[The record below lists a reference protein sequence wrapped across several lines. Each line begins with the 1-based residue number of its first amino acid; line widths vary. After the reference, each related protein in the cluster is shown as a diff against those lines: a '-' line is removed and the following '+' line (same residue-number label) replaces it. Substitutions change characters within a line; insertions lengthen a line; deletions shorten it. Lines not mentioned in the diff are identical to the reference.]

1 MTSMDT
7 EGQTVSSSIKPH
19 TVRGALLDATQL
31 LQAAGIDSARLD
43 AEVLMCHALG
53 FDKSQLYLSLD
64 EQLDDGVKYQFDIF
78 LLRRLRREPVAYIT
92 GCQEFWSLDFRVTPA
107 VLIPRPETERLVEI
121 ALNCAGAFGSDVPL
135 RILDI
140 GTGSGAIAVSLAK
153 ELPRAQVWAIDV
165 SLPAL
170 EIARRNAAHHGV
182 AQRIQFAGS
191 DLFDAV
197 RESEFHLIVS
207 NPPYVGRG
215 ELANL
220 TPEVSQWEPRSAL
233 DGGPDGL
240 DYYRAIVTE
249 GYRYLLPG
257 GALIME
263 IGADLGRSVAR
274 LLRDASNYTASKIF
288 QDYACRDRVVVAH
301 RPADRM
307 ASCAGGLS

>member
-1 MTSMDT
+1 MTAINT
-7 EGQTVSSSIKPH
+7 HTQTVISTIKPH
-19 TVRGALLDATQL
+19 TVRGALLDATQF

-53 FDKSQLYLSLD
+53 FDKPELYLSFD

-78 LLRRLRREPVAYIT
+78 LMRRSRREPLAYIT
-92 GCQEFWSLDFRVTPA
+92 GCREFWSLNFRVTPD

-121 ALNCAGAFGSDVPL
+121 ALDCAGAFDRDVPL

-153 ELPRAQVWAIDV
+153 ELPRAQVWATDV

-170 EIARRNAAHHGV
+170 EVARHNAAHHGV

-191 DLFDAV
+191 DLFDSV
-197 RESEFHLIVS
+197 GKGEFHLIVS

-215 ELANL
+215 ELATL
-220 TPEVSQWEPRSAL
+220 APEVSQWEPRSAW
-233 DGGPDGL
+233 DGGSDGL
-240 DYYRAIVTE
+240 DYYRAIITE
-249 GYRYLLPG
+249 GFRHLLPG

-263 IGADLGRSVAR
+263 IGTDLGRPVAQ
-274 LLRDASNYTASKIF
+274 LLRNAGNYTAAKIY
-288 QDYACRDRVVVAH
+288 QDYSCRDRVAVAY

-307 ASCAGGLS
+307 ANSARGLS